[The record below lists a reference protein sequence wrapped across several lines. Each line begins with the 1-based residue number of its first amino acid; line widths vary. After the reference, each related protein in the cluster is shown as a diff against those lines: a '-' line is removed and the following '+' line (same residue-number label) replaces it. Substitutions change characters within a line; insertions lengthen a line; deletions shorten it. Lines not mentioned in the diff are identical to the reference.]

1 MKVLSV
7 NVGVPREVQWRNDR
21 TATAIHKSPV
31 QGRIA
36 AKRLNLDGDRQA
48 DLAVHGG
55 PEKAIYAYPIEHYAY
70 WREELPGVPL
80 PSGVF
85 GENLTIEGLLEPMV
99 RVGDILRIGT
109 TELVVTQPRMPCFKL
124 NARFQ
129 RGDMVKRF
137 LRSGRTGFYLA
148 VLQEGQLGAGD
159 DMALTPSREQ
169 AVTIAEVA
177 ALYTTERQNQD
188 LLHRAIRTPALPE
201 AWREHFRAQLSQ
213 LGASQRSG

>member
-21 TATAIHKSPV
+21 IATPIHKSPV
-31 QGRIA
+31 EGRIA

-70 WREELPGVPL
+70 WREALPGVPL

-99 RVGDILRIGT
+99 R
-109 TELVVTQPRMPCFKL
+109 
-124 NARFQ
+124 
-129 RGDMVKRF
+129 
-137 LRSGRTGFYLA
+137 GRRHSP
-148 VLQEGQLGAGD
+148 D
-159 DMALTPSREQ
+159 RD
-169 AVTIAEVA
+169 
-177 ALYTTERQNQD
+177 
-188 LLHRAIRTPALPE
+188 H
-201 AWREHFRAQLSQ
+201 
-213 LGASQRSG
+213 

>member
-21 TATAIHKSPV
+21 IATGIHKSPV
-31 QGRIA
+31 EGRIA

-129 RGDMVKRF
+129 RGDMVRRF

-148 VLQEGQLGAGD
+148 VLQEGHLGAGD
-159 DMALTPSREQ
+159 DMALTPSPEH

-177 ALYTTERQNQD
+177 ALYTTERQNHD
-188 LLHRAIRTPALPE
+188 LLQRAIRTLALPE
-201 AWREHFRAQLSQ
+201 AWREHFRVQLSQ
-213 LGASQRSG
+213 LGASPRSG

>member
-7 NVGVPREVQWRNDR
+7 NVGVPREVQWRNDHI
-21 TATAIHKSPV
+21 ATAIHKSPV
-31 QGRIA
+31 EGRIA

-85 GENLTIEGLLEPMV
+85 GENLTIEGIIEPMV

-159 DMALTPSREQ
+159 PIDLTPTGEQ
-169 AVTIAEVA
+169 AVTIAEIA

-188 LLHRAIRTPALPE
+188 LLDRAIRTPALPE
-201 AWREHFRAQLSQ
+201 AWREYFRVQLSQ
-213 LGASQRSG
+213 LNVSPRSG